1 MFFHIIPV
9 VPSCLEYAFL
19 SKFFVLTAPASIT
32 PSTSTGSTQ
41 AEMLASKSNYEW
53 IAEGRH
59 AEMGLHFSTAMATGV
74 MMRRA
79 THRAAEQARRD
90 RMKTAMVELAEYVLD
105 GEVTFGSGTSCFV
118 VSREDAAANAEG
130 NGGNGGGKGKK
141 GRNINK
147 ARIVEMALEK
157 LKAQEKEIALLEERL
172 KACECG
178 SRMDTST

>member
-1 MFFHIIPV
+1 MLIV
-9 VPSCLEYAFL
+9 NA
-19 SKFFVLTAPASIT
+19 A
-32 PSTSTGSTQ
+32 STSTGSTQ
-41 AEMLASKSNYEW
+41 ADLLASKSNYEW

-90 RMKTAMVELAEYVLD
+90 RMKSAMVDLAEFLLD

-118 VSREDAAANAEG
+118 VSRGEEPG
-130 NGGNGGGKGKK
+130 ENGEPKK

-147 ARIVEMALEK
+147 ARIMEMALEK
-157 LKAQEKEIALLEERL
+157 LKAQEKEMELAVQRLGAQEKEIEGLTERL
-172 KACECG
+172 KDCQC
-178 SRMDTST
+178 SMDTTQ

>member
-1 MFFHIIPV
+1 
-9 VPSCLEYAFL
+9 
-19 SKFFVLTAPASIT
+19 
-32 PSTSTGSTQ
+32 Q

-90 RMKTAMVELAEYVLD
+90 RMKSAMVDLAEYVLD

-118 VSREDAAANAEG
+118 VSREDAAAAEAEG
-130 NGGNGGGKGKK
+130 GQEGGGTGGGRGRK

-147 ARIVEMALEK
+147 ARIIELALEK

-172 KACECG
+172 KACECS
-178 SRMDTST
+178 SRMDTSV